1 MSSTKRLNFKKIFIP
16 NGGCGCGPKATDV
29 ILQPKLNSKTT
40 SSHQKPGLCSS
51 SSPTSSDNYTRRQP
65 TIHDDGYTSTSF
77 SLNIHDSSSSSS
89 SQFCPE
95 NHDHDKCSERVSSG
109 RKIHGTLAVVKDTHD
124 PYRDFRH
131 SMLQVIFE
139 NEICSRNDL
148 QQLLHCFLELNS
160 PHHHEVIVKAFMEI
174 WNGGAAASD
183 GGEEENAAVFL
194 R

>member
-29 ILQPKLNSKTT
+29 IIEPKPNSKT
-40 SSHQKPGLCSS
+40 SSSDQKPGLCSS
-51 SSPTSSDNYTRRQP
+51 SSATSSDKYSRRQP
-65 TIHDDGYTSTSF
+65 TIDDEGYTSTSF
-77 SLNIHDSSSSSS
+77 SLNIDDSS

-95 NHDHDKCSERVSSG
+95 NYEYEKCSERVSSG
-109 RKIHGTLAVVKDTHD
+109 RKIHGTLAVVKDTDD

-183 GGEEENAAVFL
+183 GGEEENAAMFL